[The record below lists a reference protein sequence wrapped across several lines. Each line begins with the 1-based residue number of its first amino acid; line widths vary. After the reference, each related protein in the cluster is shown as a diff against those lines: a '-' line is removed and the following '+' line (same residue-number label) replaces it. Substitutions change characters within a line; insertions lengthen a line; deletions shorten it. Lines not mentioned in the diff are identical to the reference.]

1 MRYVV
6 ANWKCRLPE
15 AGCRK
20 WLDTFLGAFEIPA
33 DLTVI
38 VAPPVVVLESFSA
51 HLLEYGVNNLVL
63 AVQDLSPF
71 PNGGYTGAVSADM
84 VKTMAGYAIA
94 GHPERQTYFRE
105 TEQDVINKVE
115 EAVEAGI
122 IPIVCVNGEP
132 GIGRLAP
139 LQDFDTEQ
147 VLVAL
152 GAERPLNFQIPETPQ
167 RLAAAAAKIRSRYP
181 SYSVL
186 YNGVLPQ
193 EPLAHFLRSAGLAG
207 LVVGEESL
215 VPENFAEMCRQLVS
229 C

>member
-20 WLDTFLGAFEIPA
+20 WLDTFLGAIQIPA

-38 VAPPVVVLESFSA
+38 LAPPVVVLESFAA
-51 HLLEYGVNNLVL
+51 HLLEYDEKNLVL

-71 PNGGYTGAVSADM
+71 PSGGYTGAVSADL
-84 VKTMAGYAIA
+84 VRPMAGYAIA

-122 IPIVCVNGEP
+122 IPIVCVDGEP

-139 LQDFDTEQ
+139 LQDFDTDK

-152 GAERPLNFQIPETPQ
+152 GSERPQNFQIPEAPQ
-167 RLAAAAAKIRSRYP
+167 RLAAAVAKIHSRYP
-181 SYSVL
+181 SYPVL

-193 EPLAHFLRSAGLAG
+193 KPLAQLLSSAGLSG
-207 LVVGEESL
+207 LVAGEESL
-215 VPENFAEMCRQLVS
+215 VPENFAEMCRQLAT